1 MKAILIT
8 ILCVMFFIIV
18 SLMNYS
24 VSKKDENASIKERIK
39 SIYWGG
45 SNKYFTINLVI
56 FYKEGSWQLSQ
67 LLFFFILRTHLNHL

>member
-39 SIYWGG
+39 SIYWSG

-56 FYKEGSWQLSQ
+56 FYIVVCC
-67 LLFFFILRTHLNHL
+67 ILCKVVK

>member
-39 SIYWGG
+39 SIYW
-45 SNKYFTINLVI
+45 SDSKM
-56 FYKEGSWQLSQ
+56 
-67 LLFFFILRTHLNHL
+67 

>member
-24 VSKKDENASIKERIK
+24 VSKKDKKKRIK
-39 SIYWGG
+39 YNVRSKLTF
-45 SNKYFTINLVI
+45 NKEETNVIN
-56 FYKEGSWQLSQ
+56 FKQKKEAG
-67 LLFFFILRTHLNHL
+67 N